1 MLSPA
6 LLTGVAGLLALPL
19 VALAADQ
26 AEPNPLVIRIKPELK
41 DPSKPFT
48 WIVCLQAKDGMQAKL
63 EAAFA
68 KVAKEP
74 HREKGCLAYDVNRD
88 VKEPRRYLIYE
99 RWKSLADMEAHL
111 TSPYITTLQAELS
124 RRLEE
129 TLAIRKVKLGLNHPD
144 MMRSMFPLAG

>member
-1 MLSPA
+1 
-6 LLTGVAGLLALPL
+6 L
-19 VALAADQ
+19 VALGADQ
-26 AEPNPLVIRIKPELK
+26 AEPNPLVTRIKSELK

-48 WIVCLQAKDGMQAKL
+48 WIVSLQAKDGMQAKL

-68 KVAKEP
+68 KVAKEA

-111 TSPYITTLQAELS
+111 TSPYITTLQAELKQFLS
-124 RRLEE
+124 APPE
-129 TLAIRKVKLGLNHPD
+129 RKLLVPVGE
-144 MMRSMFPLAG
+144 